1 MYRIDLGIDLGT
13 SNVRVFARDKGVVI
27 DQPSYVAYEE
37 KTKNIIAVGAK
48 AKRMLGK
55 TPEGICVTR
64 PIQHGVISDYMLAE
78 RMIKALVKNAMT
90 KRKFWGRPTIC
101 VCIPGGVTEVERR
114 AVEDAVVRT
123 GAKQVFVLE
132 SSIAAAIGADMDIM
146 ETYGHMI
153 VDIGGGT
160 TDVAVISSGGLSQNL
175 SLKCGGDDYTE
186 ALIRYVR
193 RKYNVELGEI
203 SAEEAKEAVGSVMKR
218 KNDIYTEVKG
228 KNLLSGLPVGIKL
241 HANETVEAFEEVTS
255 QIIQAIN
262 GVLEEAPP
270 ELVNDVARE
279 GLMLTGGGSKI
290 AGMQKLIATK
300 SQIKVVASEEAES
313 LVALGTGLAGKYIMV
328 QEEIKKSQ
336 MEEE

>member
-1 MYRIDLGIDLGT
+1 
-13 SNVRVFARDKGVVI
+13 
-27 DQPSYVAYEE
+27 
-37 KTKNIIAVGAK
+37 
-48 AKRMLGK
+48 
-55 TPEGICVTR
+55 
-64 PIQHGVISDYMLAE
+64 
-78 RMIKALVKNAMT
+78 
-90 KRKFWGRPTIC
+90 
-101 VCIPGGVTEVERR
+101 
-114 AVEDAVVRT
+114 
-123 GAKQVFVLE
+123 
-132 SSIAAAIGADMDIM
+132 
-146 ETYGHMI
+146 
-153 VDIGGGT
+153 
-160 TDVAVISSGGLSQNL
+160 
-175 SLKCGGDDYTE
+175 
-186 ALIRYVR
+186 
-193 RKYNVELGEI
+193 
-203 SAEEAKEAVGSVMKR
+203 MKR